1 MKSKTVKMVS
11 AAAVLAVLCGAY
23 AGVKSYVSSQEEKEA
38 EEADQS
44 VSVVEMNADDIV
56 SVAFRSEDDGEVT
69 LEKEDDS
76 WVKKGE
82 TEFPLSQDSVSS
94 AVSGIAALT
103 ADQKLEETADLSE
116 YDLEEP
122 ENEITVL
129 TDDGEETTVQV
140 GMMNSSSQY
149 YVKKAGDD
157 ENVYLVSSSSLD
169 PFMGSV
175 YDLAEAETFP
185 SVTSSTITQVK
196 VDKENGYELKQNSE
210 TLGWDISDGKDTEKA
225 DTTQAGTV
233 TSAIGSLT
241 YDEFVDYN
249 CTDEAEYGFDDPYAV
264 ITADYTVE
272 EETEADTDDT
282 EVSEEEDTSTE
293 ESAENE
299 SGNEDAIEDTTEE
312 ETTSEDTADADS
324 SEDSEETEIVTKDEE
339 LIIYVGDE
347 TDGSR
352 YVKVNDSN
360 QVYTISEDSLAD
372 ILDKTI
378 ADFYDLTVSYLT
390 VNNLETMDI
399 EAEDGSHEVQVV
411 REITEDEDGEEITT
425 SSYKLDGKEIEETAF
440 TTFYN
445 KVINMT
451 GQQRLTEEYDPEGDP
466 AYTFTLTDIDGEEI
480 LVKYYEYDASFYAA
494 VVEDRVYLV
503 NKMDV
508 RDMDEAYQEMI
519 TAEKAETKESSEDE
533 EAETEENT
541 DDSGTGSEEDPSENE
556 EGNTEELSDN
566 AIEETDTEASE

>member
-82 TEFPLSQDSVSS
+82 TEFPLSQDTVSS

-157 ENVYLVSSSSLD
+157 ETVYLVSSSSLD

-272 EETEADTDDT
+272 EETEVDTDDT
-282 EVSEEEDTSTE
+282 EVSEEDDTSTE

-299 SGNEDAIEDTTEE
+299 SGDEDAIEDTAEE

-378 ADFYDLTVSYLT
+378 ADFYDLTV
-390 VNNLETMDI
+390 NNLETMDI

-411 REITEDEDGEEITT
+411 RETTEDEDGEETTT

-451 GQQRLTEEYDPEGDP
+451 GQQRMTEEYDPEGDP
-466 AYTFTLTDIDGEEI
+466 AYTFTLTDTDGEEI

-508 RDMDEAYQEMI
+508 RDMDGAYQEMI
-519 TAEKAETKESSEDE
+519 AAE
-533 EAETEENT
+533 EAETEKNT

-556 EGNTEELSDN
+556 EENTEELSDN

>member
-11 AAAVLAVLCGAY
+11 TAAVLAVLCGAY

-82 TEFPLSQDSVSS
+82 TEFPLSQDTVSS

-157 ENVYLVSSSSLD
+157 ETVYLVSSSSLD

-272 EETEADTDDT
+272 EETEVDTDDT
-282 EVSEEEDTSTE
+282 EVSEEDDTSTE

-299 SGNEDAIEDTTEE
+299 SGDEDAIEN
-312 ETTSEDTADADS
+312 TADADS
-324 SEDSEETEIVTKDEE
+324 SEDSEETEIVTRDEE

-411 REITEDEDGEEITT
+411 REITEDEDGEETTT

-451 GQQRLTEEYDPEGDP
+451 GQQRLTDEYDPEGDP
-466 AYTFTLTDIDGEEI
+466 AYTFTLTDTDGKEI

-519 TAEKAETKESSEDE
+519 TAEEAETEESSEDE

-541 DDSGTGSEEDPSENE
+541 EEISE
-556 EGNTEELSDN
+556 DN

>member
-82 TEFPLSQDSVSS
+82 TEFPLSQDTVSS

-157 ENVYLVSSSSLD
+157 ETVYLVSSSSLD

-225 DTTQAGTV
+225 DTTKAGTV

-272 EETEADTDDT
+272 EETEVDTDDT
-282 EVSEEEDTSTE
+282 EVSEEDDTSTE

-299 SGNEDAIEDTTEE
+299 SGDEDAIEN
-312 ETTSEDTADADS
+312 TADADS
-324 SEDSEETEIVTKDEE
+324 SEDSEETEIVTRDEE

-411 REITEDEDGEEITT
+411 REITEDEDGEETTT

>member
-23 AGVKSYVSSQEEKEA
+23 AGVKSYVSSQEEKKA

-129 TDDGEETTVQV
+129 TDGGEETTVQV

-157 ENVYLVSSSSLD
+157 ETVYLVSSSSLD

-272 EETEADTDDT
+272 EETEVDTDDT
-282 EVSEEEDTSTE
+282 EVSEEDDTSTE

-299 SGNEDAIEDTTEE
+299 SGDEDAIEN
-312 ETTSEDTADADS
+312 TADADS

-466 AYTFTLTDIDGEEI
+466 AYTFTLTDTDGEEI

-519 TAEKAETKESSEDE
+519 TVEKAET
-533 EAETEENT
+533 
-541 DDSGTGSEEDPSENE
+541 
-556 EGNTEELSDN
+556 
-566 AIEETDTEASE
+566 EETDTEASE